1 VATPFGLLQLSTA
14 VGLLEP
20 QQPARLS
27 CTKAVAQAILGVQK
41 YLTTGVLV
49 KDVVI
54 TLS

>member
-14 VGLLEP
+14 VGPEP

-27 CTKAVAQAILGVQK
+27 CTKAVAQAILGVLK